1 MKFVQADDI
10 DPPIIELAEIRLAP
24 IMTELAS
31 KPSNK
36 NGITGLGGEPL
47 VFSLI
52 SALKPIAT
60 TEVPIAATDGRWLL
74 INPDWLLEA
83 SALTIRLTLFHEAF
97 HAQLMHPKRRGK
109 RKHLPWNAAVDYV
122 AMSMILECLQH
133 SLGSKER
140 ALKVFQEAFGN
151 SLTFV
156 KLDIKDAGGL
166 YTDGWTAEPFNLQK
180 AMKQCGLTG
189 DLTDDEVIEL
199 RKASETFK
207 FVFADP
213 DLMGGQSNQKRPEL
227 IYELILPLIKN
238 DEGLLDTHLDTIVD
252 QSELN
257 ERLTAATYAAQQS
270 NGYIPAAIKT
280 ELLGSLKDTTID
292 WYDDLQLVVASLKSD
307 KDGEKDWTSFK
318 RRPLSLGFLT
328 PQIKPSMVRWAC
340 CLDTSCSM
348 SNEQM
353 TSVVSELQGLEG
365 DGILVYCDQEP
376 LWNEAIEL
384 QSVDASSLERLRVVG
399 RRGTQLHG
407 FINDYAEQIGEQDLL
422 IVMTDGQLAA
432 ADVEAMKKP
441 EMPVYWLIVGDGQFE
456 VPFGKVYRL
465 S

>member
-31 KPSNK
+31 KPSNRS
-36 NGITGLGGEPL
+36 GITGLGGDPL

-74 INPDWLLEA
+74 INPDWLLQA

-151 SLTFV
+151 SLTFA
-156 KLDIKDAGGL
+156 KLDIKGAGGL
-166 YTDGWTAEPFNLQK
+166 YTDGWTAEPFNLQI

-189 DLTDDEVIEL
+189 TLTDDEVIEL

-213 DLMGGQSNQKRPEL
+213 DLSSSRPEAL
-227 IYELILPLIKN
+227 YHVVLPSVKN
-238 DEGLLDTHLDTIVD
+238 DEGLLDTHLDTVVD

-257 ERLTAATYAAQQS
+257 ERLTAAVYAANQS
-270 NGYIPAAIKT
+270 SGFVPAAIKA
-280 ELLGSLKDTTID
+280 ELLGSLKDATID
-292 WYDDLQLVVASLKSD
+292 WKVDVCSVLCSLQFA
-307 KDGEKDWTSFK
+307 KDGKKDWSGFK
-318 RRPLSLGFLT
+318 RRPLSLGFLVPT
-328 PQIKPSMVRWAC
+328 TRGKVKWAC

-353 TSVVSELQGLEG
+353 TSVVSELQRLEG
-365 DGILVYCDQEP
+365 NGMLVCCDQEP
-376 LWNEAIEL
+376 LWNEAVEL

-407 FINDYAEQIGEQDLL
+407 FINDYAEQISEQDLL

-432 ADVEAMKKP
+432 DDLNAMKKP
-441 EMPVYWLIVGDGQFE
+441 EMPVYWLIVGDGKFE
-456 VPFGKVYRL
+456 APFGKVYRL
-465 S
+465 P